1 MRATTACRAQISSAL
16 PGLPGPHAGA
26 LQGPRR
32 ARGDA
37 GAVASALRR
46 VLPALA
52 EPLSLLEVA
61 GAARGRPLHLRTFLV
76 LGQRPPFRTAPRDLP
91 RPRNHAPPP
100 GGPRAPLQLP
110 GRGGRARRAPPL
122 SWSGTSPGTSP
133 AECWPTASPG
143 WPALRAG
150 ARWWCPFSCNSRGV
164 CPSCNARRAH
174 ETAVQ
179 LVERVRSVAAG
190 FLCVM
195 GLPVA
200 LALADVQRPATAAAP
215 ASITESAPESMHV
228 AQAGSDVGPASD
240 EALLAMSPAS
250 R

>member
-16 PGLPGPHAGA
+16 PGLPGPHAGALQRPHAGA

-122 SWSGTSPGTSP
+122 RGAGLRPVPRLRSAGPRLRPAGLRCVLERGGGAPSRATRAGCAPHATLAGRTKPPSSSWSG
-133 AECWPTASPG
+133 C
-143 WPALRAG
+143 G
-150 ARWWCPFSCNSRGV
+150 AWR
-164 CPSCNARRAH
+164 
-174 ETAVQ
+174 
-179 LVERVRSVAAG
+179 LVS
-190 FLCVM
+190 
-195 GLPVA
+195 
-200 LALADVQRPATAAAP
+200 
-215 ASITESAPESMHV
+215 SA
-228 AQAGSDVGPASD
+228 
-240 EALLAMSPAS
+240 
-250 R
+250 